1 MPDYRQSLEFGAF
14 LTPRNTPATE
24 PVEHAVLCEQLGY
37 DLVTFQDHPYQPRF
51 LDSWTLLTWVAARTD
66 RVRVSGNVLNLP
78 LRQPAVL
85 ARAAAS
91 LDLLSGGRFDLALGA
106 GAFWAAIEAMGE
118 PRRTPGEA
126 VQALTEAIEII
137 RGIWAADD
145 RSALRVPGKFHHVA
159 GAKRGP
165 APSRAIPIVLGAYG
179 PRMLRTVGRLA
190 DGWLPSLDNLPPDGL
205 ARGNEL
211 IDGAATAAG
220 RDPRAIRRWLNLP
233 ASVTAP
239 QLTELALTDGISTF
253 VLSSDDE
260 TTLRAF
266 AAEIVPEVRAA
277 VAAAR
282 G

>member
-1 MPDYRQSLEFGAF
+1 MPDYGHPLEFGTF
-14 LTPRNTPATE
+14 LTPTNAPAAR
-24 PVEHAVLCEQLGY
+24 PVDHAMLCEDLGY

-51 LDSWTLLTWVAARTD
+51 LDTWTLLTWVAARTSRI
-66 RVRVSGNVLNLP
+66 RVAGNVLNLP

-91 LDLLSGGRFDLALGA
+91 LDLLSGGRFDLGLGA
-106 GAFWAAIEAMGE
+106 GAFWDAIEAMGE
-118 PRRTPGEA
+118 PRRAPGEA
-126 VQALTEAIEII
+126 VRALTEAIGII

-145 RSALRVPGKFHHVA
+145 RRPLRVPGEFHHVA

-190 DGWLPSLDNLPPDGL
+190 DGWLPSLGNLPAGGL
-205 ARGNEL
+205 AGGNEL
-211 IDGAATAAG
+211 IDEAAAAAG
-220 RDPRAIRRWLNLP
+220 RDPREIRRWLNVP
-233 ASVTAP
+233 ASVTAER
-239 QLTELALTDGISTF
+239 LADLALTNGSSVF
-253 VLSSDDE
+253 VLSTDDE

-266 AAEIVPEVRAA
+266 AADTAPAVRAA
-277 VAAAR
+277 VATAR

>member
-1 MPDYRQSLEFGAF
+1 VPDYRQPLEFGTF
-14 LTPRNTPATE
+14 LTPRNSPPNG